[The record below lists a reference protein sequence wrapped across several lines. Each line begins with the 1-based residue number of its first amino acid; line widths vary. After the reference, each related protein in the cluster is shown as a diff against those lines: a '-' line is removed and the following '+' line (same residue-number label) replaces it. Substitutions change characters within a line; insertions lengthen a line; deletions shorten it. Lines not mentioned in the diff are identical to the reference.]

1 MISRGFDVV
10 SPVLHELTV
19 QVRGG
24 GGEREKGNQNRIN
37 L

>member
-24 GGEREKGNQNRIN
+24 GGERKGIRIE
-37 L
+37 

>member
-24 GGEREKGNQNRIN
+24 GGGERERERGSE
-37 L
+37 

>member
-1 MISRGFDVV
+1 MVSRGFDVV

-24 GGEREKGNQNRIN
+24 GGGERERERGSE
-37 L
+37 

>member
-24 GGEREKGNQNRIN
+24 GGGERERERRSE
-37 L
+37 